1 MNLLYRRVTY
11 ITFIIIFLILAPLIV
26 LYAQGYR
33 FNLKRGKIQKTGILI
48 VSSAPRAA
56 AIYLNGK
63 LVEKKDTPARIERL
77 LPGDYEIKLTKNGY
91 HDWNKK
97 LPIYDNGTTFAEK
110 IILWKNTLPI
120 PLAAQN
126 IVDWQLSPDGKKIIF
141 INNREEIN
149 LLNLENDEI
158 RQIKKLDGDNELKI
172 IAWSNSSRKIIIE
185 AKNNQPPLRKFY
197 VFEVEKSDS
206 EPAVLNANI
215 LPAIEQNLKW
225 DWQSDNT
232 IYSLN
237 SQGLWQM
244 DLFRKKYKL
253 LLRATSTQDFLI
265 AGNEAY
271 LYKNKSIYRQPLGD
285 YLSAE
290 NASAALNINL
300 GKIASPVL
308 IAENIRCDDCSFIN
322 KSADKLFLF
331 GSSSQNLFIVD
342 PQNKN
347 SIIKTSAKDI
357 SWLNKNIALF
367 YNDWEIWIYDL
378 NKKEPELITRLGQP
392 ITKVVWHPEG
402 KHIIFATSENI
413 SVIELDNRE
422 LRNAV
427 TLTAIKD
434 IKNLEVNGNGRDLYF
449 TGKLGEQENIFKLNI
464 R

>member
-1 MNLLYRRVTY
+1 MNLLYRRITY

-26 LYAQGYR
+26 LYTQGYR

-77 LPGDYEIKLTKNGY
+77 LPGDYEIKLTKEGY

-110 IILWKNTLPI
+110 IILWKNNLPI

-126 IVDWQLSPDGKKIIF
+126 IVDWQLSPDGEKIIF
-141 INNREEIN
+141 INNRKEIN
-149 LLNLENDEI
+149 LLNLENDKI
-158 RQIKKLDGDNELKI
+158 RQIKKLDDDEIKI

-197 VFEVEKSDS
+197 VFEVEKSDG
-206 EPAVLNANI
+206 EPMVLNASI

-225 DWQSDNT
+225 DLQSDNT

-237 SQGLWQM
+237 SRGLWQM
-244 DLFRKKYKL
+244 DLFKKKYKL
-253 LLRATSTQDFLI
+253 LLNATSTQDFLI
-265 AGNEAY
+265 VGDRAY
-271 LYKNKSIYRQPLGD
+271 FYQNKSIYRQALGD

-290 NASAALNINL
+290 NASAALNINF
-300 GKIASPVL
+300 GKVASPVL

-331 GSSSQNLFIVD
+331 GPSSQNLFIVD

-347 SIIKTSAKDI
+347 PIFKTWAKDI
-357 SWLNKNIALF
+357 SWLNKDMALF
-367 YNDWEIWIYDL
+367 YNDWEIWLYDL

-392 ITKVVWHPEG
+392 IMGARWHALG
-402 KHIIFATSENI
+402 KHIFFSTNENI
-413 SVIELDNRE
+413 NVIELDNRE
-422 LRNAV
+422 LRSAV

-434 IKNLEVNGNGRDLYF
+434 IKNLEINRDGRDLYF